1 MLNFVNFS
9 CLTSKIQRF
18 LQRFIDP
25 LDKEDEDIGLDLN
38 EPRYMQRL
46 QEVLLMQ

>member
-1 MLNFVNFS
+1 MFPI
-9 CLTSKIQRF
+9 CLLITSDVQRF

-25 LDKEDEDIGLDLN
+25 VGKDDEDIGLDLN

-46 QEVLLMQ
+46 EEVFVTQ